1 MPNLPKLITKS
12 SNVNLLFYALII
24 TMSIWHIWSLAY
36 SPLPWFDET
45 FFASITHSLMNGK
58 GFHLAICPIQTNG
71 EQVLTYGPIYFLLT
85 TISSTIFGFGLVSF
99 RLVNLLGAIISIIVF
114 YKILQKLQL
123 PYWLIVGV
131 TFLLV
136 FDVIFIQNA
145 HSGRMDLVALAFF
158 LSAISI
164 HLGKQKNIIT
174 PLLIG
179 LLGTLAVLT
188 TLRIAVFVMPIFAT
202 LFFFNLI
209 KKNWSYSVILLTSSV
224 FIYGIWVWWGF
235 GSIDSFII
243 EYLGNSNGEDNSLV
257 GSFVGGNLKIPL
269 YQLPLVV
276 IGSIS
281 FLIWI
286 FKSYRELNSW
296 ILFMPIPFFY
306 LLVKDTGAYS
316 AMVIPF
322 WYLTIAYAAFLL
334 LHQYSQKKRIAYT
347 IYATIVFLLLVN
359 TGVFT
364 LKAITIVST
373 IAERDPKPLNHWV
386 KKHLPEGSRVV
397 GDDRYYYACLQ
408 NNSDFQYMDR
418 VHNHSTRARYHATEY
433 QPNFLFISTQTPQQI
448 LEAYKAEFH
457 FEEQWNY
464 VPSNTNHTIQKLISL
479 LPIPIQSSYEGT
491 LIKVSSKQVKR
502 N

>member
-1 MPNLPKLITKS
+1 MPNLRRLITKNF
-12 SNVNLLFYALII
+12 NVNLLFYALII
-24 TMSIWHIWSLAY
+24 TMTIWHIWSLAY

-45 FFASITHSLMNGK
+45 FFASITHSLMNGH

-85 TISSTIFGFGLVSF
+85 TISSTIFGFGLISF
-99 RLVNLLGAIISIIVF
+99 RIVNLLGAIISIIVF

-123 PYWLIVGV
+123 PFWIIVGV
-131 TFLLV
+131 SFLLV

-164 HLGKQKNIIT
+164 HLGKQKHIIT

-179 LLGTLAVLT
+179 FLGTLAVLT
-188 TLRIAVFVMPIFAT
+188 TLRIAVFVMPFFVT
-202 LFFFNLI
+202 LFLYNLI
-209 KKNWSYSVILLTSSV
+209 KRNWLYSITLLTSSIV
-224 FIYGIWVWWGF
+224 LYGIWVWWGF
-235 GSIDSFII
+235 GSIENYIS
-243 EYLGNSNGEDNSLV
+243 EYLGKNNGADNSLIS
-257 GSFVGGNLKIPL
+257 SFVGGNLKIPI

-286 FKSYRELNSW
+286 FKSYRVLNTW
-296 ILFMPIPFFY
+296 LLLMPIAFFY

-316 AMVIPF
+316 AMVVPF
-322 WYLTIAYAAFLL
+322 WYLAIANATFLL
-334 LHQYSQKKRIAYT
+334 LHRYAQKKRIEYT
-347 IYATIVFLLLVN
+347 IYATTAFLLLIN
-359 TGVFT
+359 TGVFA

-373 IAERDPKPLNHWV
+373 MAERDPKPLNHWV
-386 KKHLPEGSRVV
+386 KKHLPKDSRVV

-418 VHNHSTRARYHATEY
+418 VANHSTRARYHAEEY
-433 QPNFLFISTQTPQQI
+433 QPNYLFISTQTPQVI
-448 LEAYKAEFH
+448 LNAYKAEFN

-464 VPSNTNHTIQKLISL
+464 IPSNTNHTIQKLISL